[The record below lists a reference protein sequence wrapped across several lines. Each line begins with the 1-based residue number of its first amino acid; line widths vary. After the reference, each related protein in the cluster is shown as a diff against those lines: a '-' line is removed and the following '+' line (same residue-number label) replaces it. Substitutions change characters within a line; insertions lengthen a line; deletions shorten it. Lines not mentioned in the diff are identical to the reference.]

1 MPGNGVGDRVHNFFA
16 QDNLSQVPRSR
27 VGDGNW
33 SLNDNL
39 WVGSQ
44 KQFGGSDSNP
54 RNYNPQQSETERGH
68 DSQRVPDPHIFN
80 IAQTSSRPE
89 FARSLSH
96 REQANSNGY
105 MYGRQN
111 FQTRPDEANF
121 LGVDTEYGRNN
132 ASQRGFS
139 FCESQQEAGSEQ
151 TPKDPFRSET
161 SEAHGSFDL
170 FGGQHQMNSQYPGSM
185 QPLQQQQSG
194 FGDIQQLQQQLMLR
208 KMQEL
213 QRQEL
218 QRQDLHRQDLQ
229 RQELQRQELQRQED
243 LRQLEARQQNSLNQ
257 ASSFARQASG
267 SHPHGLVNGTPTSDS
282 SGYAWN
288 ELAAGNT
295 NWLQRASPAM
305 QGSSSGLAFS
315 PEQGQPQ
322 RSMGFVQQQVDQSLY
337 GVPVSSSRGPLNQ
350 YPHIA
355 TDKASV
361 QQLPSYNN
369 SFPGNHYAV
378 IPEQLTVQDGASV
391 NRQGLPGKSLFGNT
405 SGQGPSSG
413 TRVEHIQQLKAPQ
426 STSVQESHVAHDLI
440 GSTEM
445 VQDKSATEVTSSHGA
460 ASLDPDEEKIL
471 FGSDDNIW
479 DAFGSSKNMGGVSS
493 LLDDNEF
500 GSGLPS
506 LQSGSW
512 SALMQSAVAETSTDG
527 AGLQEEWPDLNFQ
540 SPELPSGEQPSTYE
554 ESGKH
559 QKALSGIN
567 LPNASALTFGSVA
580 LADGANMND
589 KQRSNLG
596 FPHHGKNNS
605 YEDDERP
612 NINYSKLMNQHS
624 SGGSNWLNRGA
635 LEKVGVEDSQL
646 YENSANTGFNINEKD
661 NSLQQSQN
669 NDWKRVM
676 HDETGQ
682 GGRIS
687 SVNPMLHPSVER
699 EPVNREG
706 LAASNT
712 AVIPNLSNL
721 QGGSHS
727 NQFSP
732 NNHHLNYWKHVD
744 SSVKSKGS
752 ENSEKSQRRL
762 NKGPQVSES
771 SFNSSDKEDLK
782 THEME
787 SSSRRENSNDSY
799 RSGSS
804 HLPNTV
810 GPRERFSSDAGD
822 SRSLP
827 GMQQSLSNQAGRMTS
842 GPRKFQYHPM
852 GNLDEDAGMPY
863 GARQSMNTR
872 AMPLQHSRGLGGQD
886 QGNYVHTKTSGQ
898 GYVPELEGVPKGSD
912 DMRFKGMIPG
922 HVSNIFAPH
931 DRSVGLSTSDKASQ
945 PSQNMLEL
953 LHKVD
958 QSGERGIARHLNSL
972 ERNLSSEIP
981 EPENSDGSFGGH
993 QRSQSSNSQGIGL
1006 QLGPPSQRL
1015 PLPNHASPRAIQ
1027 TIKPNSLS
1035 QAQASA
1041 NPRGKGLAEMSP
1053 FPPFQDTSHGEF
1065 KNDRVKAQSA
1075 SETSGHKMMNNFSA
1089 ALGTDFPNS
1098 RSQPQNHQMI
1108 GARGQALTNRS
1119 GNESLNGHSPQIRQA
1134 DETRGRSL
1142 SSGLYDN
1149 AVASERVQASQPSTG
1164 EKLPAS
1170 QPHTNSGISQPGAFP
1185 KMLPNAWGN
1194 LPTQQLLSA
1203 SQPRK
1208 GPSNL
1213 SPSHQLNIVE
1223 STSLGQQNLEQ
1234 QEAEKRG
1241 NSLSKYG
1248 ASSLNSQGFTSV
1260 GEQQSA
1266 KESPSLNLSSEKV
1279 DRAQMMNGPAGND
1292 SINMPFS
1299 DASSLNPAASQRD
1312 LEAFGRS
1319 LKPNNLHQNSSILNQ
1334 MKAMRNTEID
1344 PNNRALKRLKD
1355 SDNNL
1360 GGQQVAPW
1368 SGKPRELKNMVGDS
1382 SICHTTASPGDSEMP
1397 RFTGPTD
1404 NVMQNVASLPA
1415 NLLSKDVLASD
1426 QSGSQSCIPSNN
1438 MNSGEIEHSHISPQ
1452 MAPSWFD
1459 QYGTFK
1465 SGQML
1470 SQRADA
1476 VRTLEQPL
1484 GIGKVYG
1491 SFETHNVKEE
1501 ASAAAD
1507 TSQAGVIL
1515 KNPLPS
1521 SMAVEQF
1528 SSPPSQTNTSV
1539 QNLVTVR
1546 SKKRKCSPAELH
1558 PWLKEVSGGF
1568 KELQSICTASMEWS
1582 GATNRLMEKVE
1593 DDGEV
1598 IEDAHPMPRPKR
1610 RIILTTQLMQ
1620 QLFPAP
1626 PATVLSTDS
1635 TSSYGSV
1642 AFHAARLALGDACNL
1657 VSSVR
1662 SHSSIS
1668 HSGSNSLSDKSRE
1681 SEKNDDR
1688 LLEVVEDHMSKV
1700 RRLENDFSRLDKSAS
1715 ILDLRVEFQ
1724 DLEKFSIINRFAR
1737 FHGRAVQTDGGS
1749 AEASSSNA
1757 AAANTPKIY
1766 PQRYVIAVP
1775 LPKNLPERVQC
1786 LSL

>member
-16 QDNLSQVPRSR
+16 QDNLSQGPRSQ

-39 WVGSQ
+39 WVGGQ
-44 KQFGGSDSNP
+44 KQFGASDSSP

-68 DSQRVPDPHIFN
+68 DSQRVSDPHIFN
-80 IAQTSSRPE
+80 ITQASARPE

-96 REQANSNGY
+96 REQPNSNGY
-105 MYGRQN
+105 MYGRQS

-132 ASQRGFS
+132 VNQRGFP

-218 QRQDLHRQDLQ
+218 QRQELHRQDLQ

-322 RSMGFVQQQVDQSLY
+322 RSMSFVQQQADQSLY
-337 GVPVSSSRGPLNQ
+337 GVPVSNSRGPLNQ

-355 TDKASV
+355 TDKTSV

-413 TRVEHIQQLKAPQ
+413 TRMEHIQQLKAPQ
-426 STSVQESHVAHDLI
+426 GTSVQESHVAQDLI

-445 VQDKSATEVTSSHGA
+445 VQDKSATEVTSPHGA

-512 SALMQSAVAETSTDG
+512 SALMQSAVAETSSGG
-527 AGLQEEWPDLNFQ
+527 AGVQEEWPDLNFQ
-540 SPELPSGEQPSTYE
+540 SPELPSDKQPSTYE
-554 ESGKH
+554 DTGKH
-559 QKALSGIN
+559 QKASSGIS
-567 LPNASALTFGSVA
+567 LPNASALGFGSVP

-589 KQRSNLG
+589 KHRSNMG
-596 FPHHGKNNS
+596 FPHH
-605 YEDDERP
+605 
-612 NINYSKLMNQHS
+612 
-624 SGGSNWLNRGA
+624 GGSNWLNRGA
-635 LEKVGVEDSQL
+635 LQKVGVQEGQL
-646 YENSANTGFNINEKD
+646 YENSANIGFNINEND
-661 NSLQQSQN
+661 NSLQQSQS

-682 GGRIS
+682 GDGIS
-687 SVNPMLHPSVER
+687 SVNRILHPKVER

-706 LAASNT
+706 LAVSNT
-712 AVIPNLSNL
+712 AAIPNLSNL
-721 QGGSHS
+721 QGGNHS

-787 SSSRRENSNDSY
+787 SSRRENSNDSY

-804 HLPNTV
+804 HRPNTA

-822 SRSLP
+822 SRPLL
-827 GMQQSLSNQAGRMTS
+827 GTQQSLSNQAGRMTS

-863 GARQSMNTR
+863 GARQGTNTR
-872 AMPLQHSRGLGGQD
+872 AMPLQNSRGLGGQD
-886 QGNYVHTKTSGQ
+886 QGNYGHTKTSGQ
-898 GYVPELEGVPKGSD
+898 GYAPELEGVPKGSD

-922 HVSNIFAPH
+922 HVPNIFAPH

-958 QSGERGIARHLNSL
+958 QSGDRGIARHLNSL
-972 ERNLSSEIP
+972 ERNLSSEMP

-1015 PLPNHASPRAIQ
+1015 PLPNHASPRAMQ
-1027 TIKPNSLS
+1027 PIKPNSLS

-1041 NPRGKGLAEMSP
+1041 NPRGKGHAEMSP
-1053 FPPFQDTSHGEF
+1053 FPPFQETSHGEF
-1065 KNDRVKAQSA
+1065 KNERMRAQSA

-1089 ALGTDFPNS
+1089 ALGTDFSNS
-1098 RSQPQNHQMI
+1098 RSQLQNHQMV

-1119 GNESLNGHSPQIRQA
+1119 GNESFNGHSQIRQA
-1134 DETRGRSL
+1134 DETRGRSC

-1149 AVASERVQASQPSTG
+1149 AVSSERVQASQPSTG

-1170 QPHTNSGISQPGAFP
+1170 QPHTNSGMSQLGAFP
-1185 KMLPNAWGN
+1185 KMLPNAWAN

-1223 STSLGQQNLEQ
+1223 STSLGQQNLDQ
-1234 QEAEKRG
+1234 READKRG

-1248 ASSLNSQGFTSV
+1248 ASSLNSQGLTSA
-1260 GEQQSA
+1260 GEQSA

-1279 DRAQMMNGPAGND
+1279 DRAQMTNGPAGND
-1292 SINMPFS
+1292 STNMPFS
-1299 DASSLNPAASQRD
+1299 DASALNPTASQRD

-1319 LKPNNLHQNSSILNQ
+1319 LKPNNLRQNCSIPNQ
-1334 MKAMRNTEID
+1334 MKAMRNTEND

-1368 SGKPRELKNMVGDS
+1368 SGKPRELKNMVGDA
-1382 SICHTTASPGDSEMP
+1382 SICHTTAPHGDSETP
-1397 RFTGPTD
+1397 RFAGPTE
-1404 NVMQNVASLPA
+1404 NVMQNVASLHA
-1415 NLLSKDVLASD
+1415 NVLSKDVLASD

-1438 MNSGEIEHSHISPQ
+1438 MTKGEIEHPHISPQ

-1470 SQRADA
+1470 SQRADV

-1484 GIGKVYG
+1484 SIGKVSG
-1491 SFETHNVKEE
+1491 SLETHDSKEE
-1501 ASAAAD
+1501 ASTAAD

-1515 KNPLPS
+1515 KTAFPS
-1521 SMAVEQF
+1521 SVAVEQF
-1528 SSPPSQTNTSV
+1528 SFPPPQTSTSV

-1546 SKKRKCSPAELH
+1546 SKKRKCSIAELH
-1558 PWLKEVSGGF
+1558 PWLKEISGGF
-1568 KELQSICTASMEWS
+1568 KELQNICTASMEWS

-1598 IEDAHPMPRPKR
+1598 IEDVHPMPRPKR
-1610 RIILTTQLMQ
+1610 RIMLTAHLMQ
-1620 QLFPAP
+1620 QLFPPP

-1635 TSSYGSV
+1635 TSSYASV
-1642 AFHAARLALGDACNL
+1642 AFHAARLALGDACNV

-1662 SHSSIS
+1662 SHSSVS

-1681 SEKNDDR
+1681 SEKINDHH
-1688 LLEVVEDHMSKV
+1688 LSEVVENHMSKA
-1700 RRLENDFSRLDKSAS
+1700 RKLENDFSRLDKSAS

-1724 DLEKFSIINRFAR
+1724 DLEKFSIINRFAK
-1737 FHGRAVQTDGGS
+1737 FHGRAVQPDGGS
-1749 AEASSSNA
+1749 AEASSSNS